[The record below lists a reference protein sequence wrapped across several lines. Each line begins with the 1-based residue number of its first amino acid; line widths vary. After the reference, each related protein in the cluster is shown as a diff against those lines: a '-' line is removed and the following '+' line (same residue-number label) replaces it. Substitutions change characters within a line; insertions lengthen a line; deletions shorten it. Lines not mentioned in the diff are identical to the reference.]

1 MSSTSSSKES
11 FQEGSFFVRKKIK
24 VYAAFVILS
33 FLVVVMRAWYLQ
45 ILKGEDFLG
54 KSEQNRIRKIS
65 LPDYRGVIKDRR
77 GKIIVNVRP
86 SFSLYVTPED
96 ADNLTESLDFISE
109 FMEINEDKLRKDIRQ
124 SPSFKSVL
132 IKRDISRREVAYIE
146 ESKMLLPGL
155 RINVEPIRNYAHR
168 DFASHILGYLGEVS
182 KDELKT
188 LKFSRY
194 DPGDMIGKNGIEKIY
209 ESYLRGTKGYKEVEV
224 DVSGRELKA
233 LRKLSPKTGNSL
245 FLTLDSRVQ
254 RKLEALMNQ
263 VSDKHT
269 VKGSAV
275 VMKVQSGEIIAMVS
289 KPSFDP
295 NLFASGVSRK
305 KWNSLLRDDKNPL
318 QNRSIDGQYPP
329 ASTYKVVTAYAGL
342 SEKIIKP
349 EDTIFCPGHFNLGKR
364 NYRCWKKRGH
374 GKMNLHDA
382 LVQSCDVYFYTLGH
396 RLGIDSLAKY
406 AKKLGLG
413 ELTGIGL
420 KGEKSGLVPSKQ
432 WKKKNKNIPWY
443 PGETISASIG
453 QGYNLVTPLQS
464 VNMISAI
471 ASNGFL
477 VRPYIVKRIEDSNGK
492 LIKEFYPKVRRNI
505 GIDPAILK
513 IIKEGLRGVVHD
525 AHGTGH
531 RARLKNITVSGKTG
545 TAQVIGMKDSDE
557 INPED
562 KIPYQ
567 YRDHA
572 WFVAFAPYDK
582 PEVSVSVIIEH
593 GGHGGDV
600 AAPIARQV
608 LETYFTY
615 YPPFKSIKPNKE
627 RRDLS

>member
-1 MSSTSSSKES
+1 MSFTSSSKES

-24 VYAAFVILS
+24 VYTVFVVLS

-45 ILKGEDFLG
+45 ILKGDDFLG

-96 ADNLTESLDFISE
+96 ADNLTESLDFLSK
-109 FMEINEDKLRKDIRQ
+109 FMEINEDKLREDIRQ
-124 SPSFKSVL
+124 SSSFKNVL

-146 ESKMLLPGL
+146 ENKMLLPGV

-168 DFASHILGYLGEVS
+168 EFASHVLGYLGEVS

-194 DPGDMIGKNGIEKIY
+194 QPGDMIGKNGIEKIY
-209 ESYLRGTKGYKEVEV
+209 ESELKGKKGFKEVEV

-233 LRKLSPKTGNSL
+233 LRKLSPETGNSL
-245 FLTLDSRVQ
+245 VLTLDSRVQ
-254 RKLEALMNQ
+254 RKLETLMDQ
-263 VSDKHT
+263 VSDEHS
-269 VKGSAV
+269 VEGSAV

-295 NLFASGVSRK
+295 NAFATGVSRK

-318 QNRSIDGQYPP
+318 QNRTIDGQYPP
-329 ASTYKVVTAYAGL
+329 ASTYKLVTAYAGL

-349 EDTIFCPGHFNLGKR
+349 EDTIFCPGQFHLGKR
-364 NYRCWKKRGH
+364 DYRCWKKKGH

-406 AKKLGLG
+406 ANKLGLG
-413 ELTGIGL
+413 ELTGIRL
-420 KGEKSGLVPSKQ
+420 KGEKSGLVPSTQ
-432 WKKKNKNIPWY
+432 WKKKIKNIPWY

-505 GIDPAILK
+505 GIDPVVLK
-513 IIKEGLRGVVHD
+513 ILKEGLRGVVHD

-572 WFVAFAPYDK
+572 WFVAFAPYEK

-593 GGHGGDV
+593 GGHGGEV

-615 YPPFKSIKPNKE
+615 YPPFKTIKSNKE
-627 RRDLS
+627 

>member
-1 MSSTSSSKES
+1 MSFTSSSKES

-24 VYAAFVILS
+24 VYTVFVVLS

-45 ILKGEDFLG
+45 ILKGDDFLG

-96 ADNLTESLDFISE
+96 ADNLTESLDFLSK
-109 FMEINEDKLRKDIRQ
+109 FMEINEDKLREDIRQ
-124 SPSFKSVL
+124 SSSFKNVL

-146 ESKMLLPGL
+146 ENKMLLPGV
-155 RINVEPIRNYAHR
+155 RIKVEPIRNYAHR
-168 DFASHILGYLGEVS
+168 EFASHVLGYLGEVS

-194 DPGDMIGKNGIEKIY
+194 QPGDMIGKNGIEKIY
-209 ESYLRGTKGYKEVEV
+209 ESELKGKKGFKEVEV

-233 LRKLSPKTGNSL
+233 LRKLSPETGNSL
-245 FLTLDSRVQ
+245 VLTLDSRVQ
-254 RKLEALMNQ
+254 RKLETLMDQ
-263 VSDKHT
+263 VSDEHS
-269 VKGSAV
+269 VEGSAV

-295 NLFASGVSRK
+295 NAFATGVSRK

-318 QNRSIDGQYPP
+318 QNRTIDGQYPP
-329 ASTYKVVTAYAGL
+329 ASTYKLVTAYAGL

-349 EDTIFCPGHFNLGKR
+349 EDTIFCPGQFHLGKR
-364 NYRCWKKRGH
+364 DYRCWKKKGH

-396 RLGIDSLAKY
+396 LLGIDSLAKY
-406 AKKLGLG
+406 ANKLGLG
-413 ELTGIGL
+413 ELTGIRL
-420 KGEKSGLVPSKQ
+420 KGEKSGLVPSTQ
-432 WKKKNKNIPWY
+432 WKKKIKNIPWY

-505 GIDPAILK
+505 GIDPVVLK
-513 IIKEGLRGVVHD
+513 ILKEGLRGVVHD

-572 WFVAFAPYDK
+572 WFVAFAPYEK

-593 GGHGGDV
+593 GGHGGEV

-615 YPPFKSIKPNKE
+615 YPPFKTIKSNKE
-627 RRDLS
+627 

>member
-1 MSSTSSSKES
+1 MSFTSSSKES

-24 VYAAFVILS
+24 VYTVFVVLS

-45 ILKGEDFLG
+45 ILKGDDFLV

-96 ADNLTESLDFISE
+96 ADNLTESLDFLSK
-109 FMEINEDKLRKDIRQ
+109 FMEINEDKLREDIRQ
-124 SPSFKSVL
+124 SSSFKNVL

-146 ESKMLLPGL
+146 ENKMLLPGV

-168 DFASHILGYLGEVS
+168 EFASHVLGYLGEVS

-194 DPGDMIGKNGIEKIY
+194 QPGDMIGKNGIEKIY
-209 ESYLRGTKGYKEVEV
+209 ESELKGKKGFKEVEV

-233 LRKLSPKTGNSL
+233 LRKLSPETGNSL
-245 FLTLDSRVQ
+245 VLTLDSRVQ
-254 RKLEALMNQ
+254 RKLETLMDQ
-263 VSDKHT
+263 VSDEHS
-269 VKGSAV
+269 VEGSAV

-295 NLFASGVSRK
+295 NVFATGVSRK

-318 QNRSIDGQYPP
+318 QNRTIDGQYPP
-329 ASTYKVVTAYAGL
+329 ASTYKLVTAYAGL

-349 EDTIFCPGHFNLGKR
+349 EDTIFCPGQFHLGKR
-364 NYRCWKKRGH
+364 DYRCWKKKGH

-406 AKKLGLG
+406 ANKLGLG
-413 ELTGIGL
+413 ELTGIRL
-420 KGEKSGLVPSKQ
+420 KGEKSGLVPSTQ
-432 WKKKNKNIPWY
+432 WKKKIKNIPWY

-505 GIDPAILK
+505 GIDPVVLK
-513 IIKEGLRGVVHD
+513 ILKEGLRGVVHD

-572 WFVAFAPYDK
+572 WFVAFAPYEK

-593 GGHGGDV
+593 GGHGGEV

-615 YPPFKSIKPNKE
+615 YPPFKTIKSNKE
-627 RRDLS
+627 